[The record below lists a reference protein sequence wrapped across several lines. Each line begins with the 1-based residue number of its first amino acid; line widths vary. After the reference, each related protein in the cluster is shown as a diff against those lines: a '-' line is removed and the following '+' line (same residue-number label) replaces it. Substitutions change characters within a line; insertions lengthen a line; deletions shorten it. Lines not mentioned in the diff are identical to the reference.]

1 MRKNFFSLINQSK
14 IFLFRSTGTI
24 VGSIAGGFVGLIVL
38 CVITY
43 VLGNKFCKKKPPPGT
58 KIHPT
63 RVSTVTSSS
72 GSPLFLNIDR
82 KSALADQT
90 QSNLKLSLKLLIK
103 NFKNVSN
110 KCVLGDMILRN

>member
-1 MRKNFFSLINQSK
+1 MFWVTRIKMAVSSCAL
-14 IFLFRSTGTI
+14 FLCTVSITFRTSYCNYYDDYEYGYYYTEASTGTI

-72 GSPLFLNIDR
+72 AAYNAYPIYQQPR
-82 KSALADQT
+82 MQYWAK
-90 QSNLKLSLKLLIK
+90 
-103 NFKNVSN
+103 
-110 KCVLGDMILRN
+110 